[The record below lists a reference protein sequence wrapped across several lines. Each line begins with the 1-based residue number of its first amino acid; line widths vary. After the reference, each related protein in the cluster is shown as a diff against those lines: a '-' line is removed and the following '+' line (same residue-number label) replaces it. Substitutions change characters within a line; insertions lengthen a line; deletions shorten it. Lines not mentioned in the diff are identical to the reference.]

1 MNGRHLP
8 AGQGMPPDVGRR
20 RPHNNYQQHHNQHQ
34 QHQQYPPQMYQ
45 NYMQPY
51 GAGYYAQHMPQQY
64 HNAPPPLQYHQYAPP
79 PYVRSPPPAMQQHYM
94 PAPIPQQQQ
103 PYPRPQQSP
112 AVTVPYQAPPPQAP
126 SSTQSSHTVPVPM
139 TPPTPQKALSVAP
152 SSPAQDESPRRPFTK
167 PLPWLSRPDL
177 SWPAR
182 KARRK
187 RKTATQSADLVTP
200 TPEAQE
206 EAKKETLEEKVQT
219 EDKAEQKTAEEE
231 PKQVEEEVIARSE
244 TPSSQR
250 ASDDNSTNPTTPSSQ
265 QASASGQGETTPVP
279 SKQKGSG
286 AVVPAI
292 PKAIAREAK
301 PIQEKKDDAQPE
313 ISNTGETRVVESTPD
328 NAENE
333 EVKEATP
340 APKAWSK
347 PKMWAGLFNPAAAG
361 SSAPLNESGP
371 GSATP
376 AVTKSNAESLAE
388 ALRSFDAVKNDSKVA
403 FLKPRGLVNTGNMC
417 YMNSVLQVLIFC
429 TPFFSFLDQV
439 SKRAAHSFK
448 SDTPLID
455 AMILFKQEYPVIDSA
470 VSVDQLRRRLKD
482 GDLEQYGDPFTPD
495 FVYNAINRLPRFS
508 SMRRGHQQDA
518 EEFLGFLLE
527 GLHDECV
534 YVMRN
539 SSSNTTSAIATP
551 TNGPSSPI
559 SEAGSA
565 PGSAAGKENGWL
577 EVGPKQKAAITRSSG
592 SITTGSPLTKIFG
605 GNLRS
610 ELRVPGL
617 KDSVTLE
624 PYQPL
629 QLDIGAPHVNNIV
642 DALKGLTRSE
652 VLHGD
657 FKSPKGPN
665 VTATKQV
672 FIETLPPVL
681 ILHLKR
687 FQYDN
692 AGGTQKI
699 WKKVGYPLE
708 LEIPKEV
715 FPRQQRAAYA
725 HTGLPKYRLIAAVYH
740 HGKNASG
747 GHYTVDVR
755 RQDGKEWIRLDDT
768 VIRRV
773 RSEEVAE
780 GGSEED
786 PKVLAAALDVHKKE
800 TCGNGFAA
808 IDGEEDAD
816 QDGWKQASG
825 TGKKWSA
832 VANGTST
839 PKAKT
844 EKFSIKDNK
853 VAYMLFYQKI

>member
-1 MNGRHLP
+1 
-8 AGQGMPPDVGRR
+8 
-20 RPHNNYQQHHNQHQ
+20 
-34 QHQQYPPQMYQ
+34 
-45 NYMQPY
+45 
-51 GAGYYAQHMPQQY
+51 
-64 HNAPPPLQYHQYAPP
+64 
-79 PYVRSPPPAMQQHYM
+79 
-94 PAPIPQQQQ
+94 
-103 PYPRPQQSP
+103 
-112 AVTVPYQAPPPQAP
+112 
-126 SSTQSSHTVPVPM
+126 M
-139 TPPTPQKALSVAP
+139 TPPTPQTALSIAP
-152 SSPAQDESPRRPFTK
+152 SSPAQEDSPREPFRA

-187 RKTATQSADLVTP
+187 RKAAPKSAGPVTP
-200 TPEAQE
+200 TPAAQE
-206 EAKKETLEEKVQT
+206 E
-219 EDKAEQKTAEEE
+219 
-231 PKQVEEEVIARSE
+231 VEEENPEEKLGAPEDKVEQKNVEDKPVEAQKQIQEEAVPRPE
-244 TPSSQR
+244 TPSTSHP
-250 ASDDNSTNPTTPSSQ
+250 ASEENSTNPTTPSSQ
-265 QASASGQGETTPVP
+265 QASASVAGETTPVP
-279 SKQKGSG
+279 KQRANGP
-286 AVVPAI
+286 VVPAL
-292 PKAIAREAK
+292 PKVIREAK
-301 PIQEKKDDAQPE
+301 ATPEKKEDAQPE
-313 ISNTGETRVVESTPD
+313 TTPAAVGETS
-328 NAENE
+328 AEVTKPTSDGDKE
-333 EVKEATP
+333 EVKQETPAP
-340 APKAWSK
+340 APKAWST
-347 PKMWAGLFNPAAAG
+347 PKLWTGLFNPSAAN
-361 SSAPLNESGP
+361 STAPPSESGL
-371 GSATP
+371 GSTTP
-376 AVTKSNAESLAE
+376 AVAKSNAESLAE
-388 ALRSFDAVKNDSKVA
+388 ALRSFNAVTNDSKVA

-495 FVYNAINRLPRFS
+495 FVYNVINRLPRFS

-539 SSSNTTSAIATP
+539 SSSNNTSAIATP

-559 SEAGSA
+559 SEVGSVQ
-565 PGSAAGKENGWL
+565 GSVSGKENGWL
-577 EVGPKQKAAITRSSG
+577 EVGPKQKAAVTRSSG
-592 SITTGSPLTKIFG
+592 TIATGSPLTKIFG

-629 QLDIGAPHVNNIV
+629 QLDIGAPNVNNIV

-755 RQDGKEWIRLDDT
+755 RQDGREWIRLDDT

-786 PKVLAAALDVHKKE
+786 PKVLAAALDAHKKDVS
-800 TCGNGFAA
+800 GNGFAA
-808 IDGEEDAD
+808 IDGTEEDAD

-839 PKAKT
+839 PKSKG
-844 EKFSIKDNK
+844 EKFSVKDNK